1 MQPQTSLDN
10 PAAAISFAHQGL
22 VVRNL
27 RFRDRGPFSF
37 DLAPGTCIGLSGPS
51 GVGKSL
57 LLRALADLDPHQGEV
72 LLDGRPAAAFS
83 APQWRRQVGYLPATS
98 HWWHEIVGDH
108 FHGDWTPLVASSGL
122 PADVGRWP
130 VSRLSTGERQRLG
143 ILRLMCNRPR
153 VLLLDEPTANLD
165 RENARR
171 MEALIRETIRC
182 RQTAALW
189 VSHDLDVF
197 DRVADRRF
205 EWQAG
210 QLEEIQSVSA
220 GPI

>member
-1 MQPQTSLDN
+1 MQPPAALDN
-10 PAAAISFAHQGL
+10 PAAAASFAHQGL

-27 RFRDRGPFSF
+27 RFRGRGPFNF
-37 DLAPGTCIGLSGPS
+37 DLAPGTCTGLNGPS

-57 LLRALADLDPHQGEV
+57 LLRALADLDPHDGEV

-98 HWWHEIVGDH
+98 HWWHAIVGDH
-108 FHGDWTPLVASSGL
+108 FHGDWVSLIARSGL

-130 VSRLSTGERQRLG
+130 VSRLSTGECQRLA
-143 ILRLMCNRPR
+143 ILRLMCNHPK

-171 MEALIRETIRC
+171 METLICETMRC
-182 RQTAALW
+182 RQTAVLW
-189 VSHDLDVF
+189 VSHDLDAL
-197 DRVADRRF
+197 DRVAARRF
-205 EWQAG
+205 EWRG
-210 QLEEIQSVSA
+210 ERLEAMPSGGTRPA
-220 GPI
+220 